1 MLIKNGKRRRLR
13 KMTTI
18 REEIENSIAKKWFD
32 NDSLKNVT
40 EEILK
45 LFEKV
50 IDEELKKWEVDDLQI
65 IALKRVKKELR
76 K

>member
-1 MLIKNGKRRRLR
+1 
-13 KMTTI
+13 MTTI